1 MQSAELNGTIL
12 EYDVQGAAGEPV
24 LLIHGSIF
32 ADGFKPLLAQPALAG
47 NRLIYY
53 HRRGYGGSG
62 SAVGRRYTIAH
73 QAADAEALLDHLGV
87 PSAHIVGHSY
97 GGIIALQLVL
107 QTPQR
112 VHSLTLLEPPLFAA
126 PGGDEAWARFEPLLK
141 QYAAGDKAG
150 ALESFLTVVDGP
162 AWREPVQAALGPDA
176 IKQAMANCATFFE
189 VEIQALRQWRFDQ
202 ETARRIT
209 APAFCIAGDETT
221 PFLQSSH
228 ETLVR
233 WITGC
238 MQLVIF
244 DTTHLLQ
251 ISNPRP
257 IGEGIARF
265 LARQPMPVG
274 TPAVAAS

>member
-62 SAVGRRYTIAH
+62 SAAGRRYTIAH

-87 PSAHIVGHSY
+87 PCAHIVGHSY

-126 PGGDEAWARFEPLLK
+126 PGGEQAWAQFEPLLQ
-141 QYAAGDKAG
+141 QYAAGDRVG
-150 ALESFLTVVDGP
+150 ALETFLGVVNGP
-162 AWREPVQAALGPDA
+162 AWREQVEAALGPDA
-176 IKQAMANCATFFE
+176 MKQALAHSATFFE
-189 VEIQALRQWRFDQ
+189 VEMQALRQWRFDQ
-202 ETARRIT
+202 EIARRIT

-221 PFLQSSH
+221 AFLQSSH

-251 ISNPRP
+251 VSNPRP
-257 IGEGIARF
+257 IAEGVARF